1 MNCKNCGAPL
11 VAGDM
16 FCKNCGAKVE
26 ALDSTNSNFES
37 NTQGGNY
44 QASSVNRFENNNNE
58 PIYPNNM
65 QGYNPNPQVNNMN
78 SNANYNP
85 NMQGAPKRNNTGV
98 IIGIIV
104 AVVLFIAAAVIG
116 TIVVVKVLKSNSS
129 SGSTPSGISTTTGT
143 TDTNETAGSKVK
155 VGNFAYTIP
164 YDMVAEQQASDV
176 LQITNSKSA
185 WGALLKSE
193 ISNFEKIKLN
203 RNSLKDF
210 GGYKINNIK
219 LQTFNGVEFV
229 TAECQLGGVKAV
241 LGIAKLNSTYCIAA
255 VVMDLKNDGYNY
267 ELLEKI
273 APIIKSAKYE
283 ASSSGMVEDTNIN
296 FDALIN
302 ELSK

>member
-26 ALDSTNSNFES
+26 VVDSTNSNFES
-37 NTQGGNY
+37 NVQVDKNQVG
-44 QASSVNRFENNNNE
+44 FENTNNGPIYGNNN
-58 PIYPNNM
+58 M
-65 QGYNPNPQVNNMN
+65 GGFNPNLQGNNMN
-78 SNANYNP
+78 NNSNYNP
-85 NMQGAPKRNNTGV
+85 NMQGTPKRNNTGV
-98 IIGIIV
+98 IIGIII
-104 AVVLFIAAAVIG
+104 AVVLFLAATIIG
-116 TIVVVKVLKSNSS
+116 TVVLVKVLKNNSS
-129 SGSTPSGISTTTGT
+129 SGTIPSGISTTTGT
-143 TDTNETAGSKVK
+143 TDTNEIAGSKIK
-155 VGNFAYTIP
+155 VGNFTYTIP
-164 YDMVAEQQASDV
+164 YDMVAKQQASDV

-185 WGALLKSE
+185 WGAVLKSE

-210 GGYKINNIK
+210 GGYKINNVK
-219 LQTFNGVEFV
+219 LQTLNGIEFV

-273 APIIKSAKYE
+273 VPIIKSAKYE

-296 FDALIN
+296 FDAIIK